1 MAQLWTLLPA
11 LLLVLTVA
19 ERLDS
24 QEENENEVLKHT
36 EGELSK
42 SQASNRGTSLFF
54 HVWYVLFFFF
64 VDVMAPIKL
73 LVSSVLD

>member
-64 VDVMAPIKL
+64 WM
-73 LVSSVLD
+73 